1 MEQLFRLKDSVMKYL
16 SPTKRRHTV
25 LLATPSRNPNFM
37 QRPVQPLTEPRNLK
51 GKSVIAGRVSKKYLS
66 PSDTKR
72 SSRKSSSG
80 TDIDDDYIYDLED
93 EEALAIQIS
102 HKVITPEDSS
112 SQVKTPSDGD
122 SVTSVSVEEDG
133 SIVDDLEPTSEDGS
147 ELDAEAKVHQYLD
160 RQTELAR
167 HREALERIKDGEW
180 HKDEA
185 ALFMKLTMRGFEPL
199 IPTHWSFDFR
209 TCPQT
214 VFSSNEGETLINA
227 KSGNEFRGEQMNLL
241 LLMKY

>member
-1 MEQLFRLKDSVMKYL
+1 MEQLFKLRDSFMEYL
-16 SPTKRRHTV
+16 SPTKRRHSA
-25 LLATPSRNPNFM
+25 LLKTPSRSPNLM
-37 QRPVQPLTEPRNLK
+37 QRPVQPMTEPRILK
-51 GKSVIAGRVSKKYLS
+51 GKAIIAGRVSKKYLS

-72 SSRKSSSG
+72 STRKSRSTTNS
-80 TDIDDDYIYDLED
+80 DDEYVDDLED
-93 EEALAIQIS
+93 EHASATQIS

-112 SQVKTPSDGD
+112 SQINAPSDGD
-122 SVTSVSVEEDG
+122 SATSVSVEEERD
-133 SIVDDLEPTSEDGS
+133 IAEDLELTFEDES

-167 HREALERIKDGEW
+167 HREALERINDGEW

-214 VFSSNEGETLINA
+214 VFSTNVEETLINA
-227 KSGNEFRGEQMNLL
+227 KSGNEFRGG
-241 LLMKY
+241 

>member
-1 MEQLFRLKDSVMKYL
+1 MEQLFKLRDSVMEYL
-16 SPTKRRHTV
+16 SPAKRRHSA
-25 LLATPSRNPNFM
+25 LLKTPSRSPNLM
-37 QRPVQPLTEPRNLK
+37 QRPVQPMTEPRILK
-51 GKSVIAGRVSKKYLS
+51 GKAIIAGRVSKKYLS

-72 SSRKSSSG
+72 STRKSRSTTNS
-80 TDIDDDYIYDLED
+80 DDLED
-93 EEALAIQIS
+93 EHASATQIS

-112 SQVKTPSDGD
+112 SQINAPSDGD
-122 SVTSVSVEEDG
+122 SATSVSVEGEGD
-133 SIVDDLEPTSEDGS
+133 IAEDLELTSEDES

-167 HREALERIKDGEW
+167 HREALERINDGEW

-214 VFSSNEGETLINA
+214 VFSTNVEETLINV
-227 KSGNEFRGEQMNLL
+227 KSGNEFRGG
-241 LLMKY
+241 